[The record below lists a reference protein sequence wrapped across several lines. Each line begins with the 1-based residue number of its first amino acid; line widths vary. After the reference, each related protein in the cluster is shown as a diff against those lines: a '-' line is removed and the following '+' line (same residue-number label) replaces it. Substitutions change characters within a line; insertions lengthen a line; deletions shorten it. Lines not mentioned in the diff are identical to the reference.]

1 MAEKGL
7 CKSDRRI
14 RAAFIDLLEEKGFYQ
29 IRVADI
35 LSRADV
41 SRATFYTH
49 YEDKYQLMRVLR
61 EEQFNGLGAIMEK
74 VRRTRRT
81 DGILHWTG
89 GTNPIFVEYFRYIQE
104 NQRLWKLFASGRGE
118 GDFSDALSHYLY
130 HWISQTQELWS
141 EDGDPELTQEL
152 SSVICSWV
160 YVALFSKWLTTGMK
174 ETPEEM
180 AKALTVFWTR
190 FMRWDQNE

>member
-1 MAEKGL
+1 META
-7 CKSDRRI
+7 
-14 RAAFIDLLEEKGFYQ
+14 
-29 IRVADI
+29 
-35 LSRADV
+35 SRHFFHA
-41 SRATFYTH
+41 
-49 YEDKYQLMRVLR
+49 
-61 EEQFNGLGAIMEK
+61 G
-74 VRRTRRT
+74 
-81 DGILHWTG
+81 
-89 GTNPIFVEYFRYIQE
+89 
-104 NQRLWKLFASGRGE
+104 GE